1 MMHGKAIW
9 ELGISELAKDSKD
22 NATAGLNKT
31 QSYMKSGGQQKCL
44 DKGLYIYIY
53 IYICISLQYNYSS

>member
-9 ELGISELAKDSKD
+9 ELGIGELAKDSKD

-31 QSYMKSGGQQKCL
+31 QSFMKSGGQQKCL
-44 DKGLYIYIY
+44 DKGLYIYMY
-53 IYICISLQYNYSS
+53 IFAV